1 MKISNTVS
9 INGFLHCT
17 DKEHNRWEVI
27 TNTKCG
33 FVVLPVAYEN
43 GLLFDDICD
52 SVNAEIDGELIPWT
66 HGAVAIKP
74 HVIDTESGVHNE
86 RFDQ

>member
-1 MKISNTVS
+1 MSFINSVS
-9 INGFLHCT
+9 INGLLNCT
-17 DKEHNRWEVI
+17 DKERNRWEII
-27 TNTKCG
+27 TSTDKG
-33 FVVLPVAYEN
+33 LLALPVAYDN
-43 GLLFDDICD
+43 GLLFDDICE

-66 HGAVAIKP
+66 CGAVAIRP

>member
-1 MKISNTVS
+1 MSFINSVS
-9 INGFLHCT
+9 INGFLNCT
-17 DKEHNRWEVI
+17 DKERNKWEII
-27 TNTKCG
+27 TSTDKG
-33 FVVLPVAYEN
+33 LLALPVAYDN

-66 HGAVAIKP
+66 CGAVAIRP

-86 RFDQ
+86 RFEQ